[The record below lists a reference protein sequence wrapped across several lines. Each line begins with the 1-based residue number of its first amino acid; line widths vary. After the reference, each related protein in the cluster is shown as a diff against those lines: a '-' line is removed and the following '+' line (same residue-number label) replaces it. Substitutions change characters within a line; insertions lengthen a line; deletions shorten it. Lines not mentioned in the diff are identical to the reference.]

1 MRLLD
6 TRFAAKVRQ
15 SPRLRPPAI
24 AAYRAV
30 DRILP
35 AGTGPRVVAN
45 SMPKSGTHLLA
56 TLLDGLGDLR
66 FAGRL
71 VKFEPRDRLAPQ
83 PFLAEIDKTLRRL
96 RPSRYIGA
104 HLIADPQVQEVVSR
118 HDVRLVTILR
128 DPRAVVV
135 SGAHYVQDAPQLRD
149 REEALALFPN
159 HDAILTAMVRGHGE
173 PGDKWWFPP
182 IGERYRDYADWAH
195 SPLGL
200 TVRFE
205 DLIGARGGGSDEAQ
219 FEGVAQV
226 LEHLRYGDRG
236 VPVGQIAEQMFSQK
250 AITFRSGRIDSW
262 RAELPAHLA
271 EEIVE
276 QCGETMAQLGYP
288 V

>member
-1 MRLLD
+1 MPLLD
-6 TRFAAKVRQ
+6 SALVRRVRQ
-15 SPRLRPPAI
+15 SPMLRPPAI

-30 DRILP
+30 DRMLP
-35 AGTGPRVVAN
+35 AGDGPRVVAN

-71 VKFEPRDRLAPQ
+71 VKFEPRDRLAPK
-83 PFLAEIDKTLRRL
+83 PFLDEIDKTLRRL

-104 HLIADPQVQEVVSR
+104 HLVADPQVQEVLAR

-135 SGAHYVQDAPQLRD
+135 SGAHYVRDAPQLRD
-149 REEALALFPN
+149 RDEALALFPD
-159 HDAILTAMVRGHGE
+159 HEAMLTAMVRGYGD

-182 IGERYRDYADWAH
+182 IGERYRDYAAWAQ

-205 DLIGARGGGSDEAQ
+205 DLIGGRGGGSDEAQ
-219 FEGVAQV
+219 LDGVARV
-226 LEHLRYGDRG
+226 LDHLGYGDRG
-236 VPVGQIAEQMFSQK
+236 VPVRQVAEQMFSEK
-250 AITFRSGRIDSW
+250 AITFRAGRIDSW
-262 RAELPAHLA
+262 REELPAHLA
-271 EEIVE
+271 REIEE
-276 QCGETMAQLGYP
+276 QCGETMTLLGYRG
-288 V
+288 

>member
-1 MRLLD
+1 MPLLD
-6 TRFAAKVRQ
+6 SALVRRVRQ
-15 SPRLRPPAI
+15 SPMLRPPAI

-30 DRILP
+30 DRMLP
-35 AGTGPRVVAN
+35 AGNGPRVVAN

-71 VKFEPRDRLAPQ
+71 VKFEPRDRLAPE
-83 PFLAEIDKTLRRL
+83 PFLNDLDKTLRRL

-104 HLIADPQVQEVVSR
+104 HLIADPQVQEVVAR

-149 REEALALFPN
+149 RDEALALFPT
-159 HDAILTAMVRGHGE
+159 HESILTAMVRGYGE

-182 IGERYRDYADWAH
+182 IGERYREYADWAQ

-205 DLIGARGGGSDEAQ
+205 DLIGSRGGGSDEAQ
-219 FEGVAQV
+219 LDGVTRV
-226 LEHLRYGDRG
+226 LDHLGYGDRG
-236 VPVGQIAEQMFSQK
+236 VPVRQVAEQMFSEK
-250 AITFRSGRIDSW
+250 AITFRAGRIDSW
-262 RAELPAHLA
+262 REDLPAHLA
-271 EEIVE
+271 REIE
-276 QCGETMAQLGYP
+276 DQCATTMSLLGYQ